1 MSETLGAFT
10 VDAAEGVLRPA
21 AGIIKTSV
29 DPAPATYFTGQAKGV
44 ASAIDTVRAFATP
57 ALALAETQAYR
68 AVVGAVVTF
77 RGVACFVAD
86 CQPDHQ
92 AAKTEG
98 GTATATA
105 RWTLVASLAWT
116 P

>member
-1 MSETLGAFT
+1 MTETLGAFT
-10 VDAAEGVLRPA
+10 VDTAEGVLRPA
-21 AGIIKTSV
+21 AGIIKTSI
-29 DPAPATYFTGQAKGV
+29 DPAPPVYFTGQAKGV
-44 ASAIDTVRAFATP
+44 ASPIDTARAFATP
-57 ALALAETQAYR
+57 ALALAEALAYR
-68 AVVGAVVTF
+68 ATVGSVVTF

-92 AAKTEG
+92 ASKVEG

-105 RWTLVASLAWT
+105 RWLLVASLAWT